1 MSVTLQPPQ
10 QQQQPHPAE
19 NDNSWSDDIE
29 YILETIRLNSTNYS
43 RAYKK
48 YYFLLKGRLSYFRVP
63 IVVISAINGVVSV
76 GLQQYIPQNVISLT
90 TCALGLVCS
99 IIGSIELYLS
109 VQKTM
114 ENALSRYKDFYLLAV
129 DIYKTL
135 QLQRHHRPYPAKEYL
150 DQIFN
155 LYVKYA
161 ENSDPIYED
170 IRDKLTPLAPKPP
183 SRWRSLFSSAA
194 SPASP
199 ASNAL
204 VLSRPTSSSVSR
216 SRPSSAEST
225 ARIRRHDSNSIFSS
239 GGDDDTSTYEH
250 KDGGNEEEN
259 IEEEYFI
266 ERIGNTTDNTAAAT
280 VNAPSYLGGRK
291 RSFNTTQQQQRYLN
305 LGDWIRPSSATSGG
319 TQVDVESQQQQQQQQ
334 QNGHS
339 SSSSSSS
346 SDDEPLGDFNA
357 GNNYH
362 MYTHGIRHRTRHNN
376 TIHLPTQSTSQMT
389 PHYSFNKIVVEPV
402 ANLLSSAFATTTVN
416 SNSDN
421 NNNINNNNSD
431 NNNNDDDNKEV
442 TKVQTYDHH
451 EPFLTPLPQ
460 PRAFVSQYPTLTP
473 TLVQTTMQ
481 QPAMQQTAMQQQSI
495 DVTSISPSSLSPPA
509 SPPQSPN
516 ASSFSPTIDSITI
529 TQPSNEPDSTANVN
543 ADD

>member
-194 SPASP
+194 SPAS
-199 ASNAL
+199 NAL

-225 ARIRRHDSNSIFSS
+225 AHIRRHDSNSIFSS

-266 ERIGNTTDNTAAAT
+266 ERIGNINDNTAAVAAAAAT

-291 RSFNTTQQQQRYLN
+291 RSFDTTQQQRYLN

-319 TQVDVESQQQQQQQQ
+319 TQVDVESQQQQQQ
-334 QNGHS
+334 NRNSTS
-339 SSSSSSS
+339 STS

-376 TIHLPTQSTSQMT
+376 NNNIHIPTQSTSQIT

-402 ANLLSSAFATTTVN
+402 ANLLSSAFATATVTSN
-416 SNSDN
+416 SNDN
-421 NNNINNNNSD
+421 NNDNNDND
-431 NNNNDDDNKEV
+431 NNNDNKEV

-473 TLVQTTMQ
+473 TLVQT
-481 QPAMQQTAMQQQSI
+481 AMQQTAMQQPAVQQQSI
-495 DVTSISPSSLSPPA
+495 DVTSISPSLSPSLSPPV